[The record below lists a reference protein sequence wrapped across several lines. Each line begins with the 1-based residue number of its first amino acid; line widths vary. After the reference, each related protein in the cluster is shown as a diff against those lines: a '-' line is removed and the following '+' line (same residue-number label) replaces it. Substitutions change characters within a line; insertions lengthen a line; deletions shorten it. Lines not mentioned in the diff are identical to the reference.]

1 MKAVL
6 ESSSKAEKSSRV
18 SRRSQ
23 SQNWM
28 PAEIS
33 EMQKCANISD
43 QASIADWADILEPL
57 GSLDCSG
64 LFDGENSNKG
74 DAEEAIRAD
83 DELRELQI
91 VLSSPVENKTLD
103 QLDIAFI
110 ENSMSVGR
118 EIGTLSKEF
127 EHLQTSEI
135 INIKELID
143 N

>member
-64 LFDGENSNKG
+64 LFDGENSIKG
-74 DAEEAIRAD
+74 DAEEAMRAD

-103 QLDIAFI
+103 
-110 ENSMSVGR
+110 
-118 EIGTLSKEF
+118 
-127 EHLQTSEI
+127 
-135 INIKELID
+135 
-143 N
+143 